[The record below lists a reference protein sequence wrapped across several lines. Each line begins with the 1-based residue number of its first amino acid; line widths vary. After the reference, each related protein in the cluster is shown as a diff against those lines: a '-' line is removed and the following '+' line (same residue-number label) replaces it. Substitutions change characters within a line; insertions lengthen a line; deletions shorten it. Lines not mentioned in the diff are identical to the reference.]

1 MELRK
6 SQTYVNLK
14 KAFIAECCARTRY
27 EFVEYGERFKGYEGL
42 AKIVDELAYQEFNHA
57 RMLYTEI
64 EKASN
69 GVIDNEEVC
78 VSLPFRQKWDML
90 ENLKFSSE
98 DEGDEAVFYEQASK
112 TAEEEGFKDI
122 AKLFSMIKTVE
133 LKHKKIFIYLYEKL
147 KNGELYKSDTQKRWA
162 CPACGY
168 EATGEEAFD
177 VCPLC
182 KAKMETV
189 RINFP
194 KELML

>member
-6 SQTYVNLK
+6 SKTFENLK
-14 KAFIAECCARTRY
+14 KAFIAECSARTRY

-42 AKIVDELAYQEFNHA
+42 AKIVDEIAYQEFNHA

-64 EKASN
+64 EKVAK
-69 GVIDNEEVC
+69 GTIDNEEVC
-78 VSLPFRQKWDML
+78 VSLPFRQQW
-90 ENLKFSSE
+90 N
-98 DEGDEAVFYEQASK
+98 AAK
-112 TAEEEGFKDI
+112 TAKEEGFDDI
-122 AKLFSMIKTVE
+122 SNLFTMIKSVE
-133 LKHKKIFIYLYEKL
+133 LKHKKIFMYLYEKL
-147 KNGELYKSDTQKRWA
+147 KNDELYKSDTPKRWA

-168 EATGEEAFD
+168 ETTGEEAFD

-182 KAKMETV
+182 KAKLETV

>member
-6 SQTYVNLK
+6 SKTYENLK
-14 KAFIAECCARTRY
+14 KAFIAECSARTRY

-42 AKIVDELAYQEFNHA
+42 AKIVDEIAYQEFNHA

-64 EKASN
+64 EKVAD
-69 GVIDNEEVC
+69 GTIDNEEVC
-78 VSLPFRQKWDML
+78 VSLPFRQKWDMV
-90 ENLKFSSE
+90 ENLRLSAE

-112 TAEEEGFKDI
+112 TAQEEGFKDI
-122 AKLFSMIKTVE
+122 ANLFNMIRQVE
-133 LKHKKIFIYLYEKL
+133 LKHKKIFNYLYEKL
-147 KNGELYKSDTQKRWA
+147 KDGELYKSDTTKRWT

-182 KAKMETV
+182 KAKLETV

>member
-6 SQTYVNLK
+6 SKTFENLK
-14 KAFIAECCARTRY
+14 KAFIAECSARTRY

-42 AKIVDELAYQEFNHA
+42 AKIVDEIAYQEFNHA

-64 EKASN
+64 EKVAK
-69 GVIDNEEVC
+69 GTIDNEEVC
-78 VSLPFRQKWDML
+78 VSLPFRQQWNMI
-90 ENLKFSSE
+90 ENLKLSAE
-98 DEGDEAVFYEQASK
+98 DEGDEAVFYENAAK
-112 TAEEEGFKDI
+112 TAKEEGFDDI
-122 AKLFSMIKTVE
+122 SNLFTMIKSVE
-133 LKHKKIFIYLYEKL
+133 LKHKKIFMYLYEKL
-147 KNGELYKSDTQKRWA
+147 KNDELYKSDTPKRWA

-168 EATGEEAFD
+168 ETTGEEAFD

-182 KAKMETV
+182 KAKLETV

>member
-6 SQTYVNLK
+6 SKTYVNLK
-14 KAFIAECCARTRY
+14 KAFIAECSARTRY
-27 EFVEYGERFKGYEGL
+27 EFVEYGERFNGYEGL
-42 AKIVDELAYQEFNHA
+42 ARIVDEIAYQEFNHA

-64 EKASN
+64 EKGAS
-69 GVIDNEEVC
+69 GTIDNEEVC

-90 ENLKFSSE
+90 ENLKFSAE
-98 DEGDEAVFYEQASK
+98 DEGDEAVFYEEASK
-112 TAEEEGFKDI
+112 TAREEGFEDI
-122 AKLFSMIKTVE
+122 AKLFEMIKTVE

-147 KNGELYKSDTQKRWA
+147 KNNELYKADSTKRWT

-168 EATGEEAFD
+168 ESTGEEAFD

-182 KAKMETV
+182 KAKLETV